1 MCRIICRAR
10 LVPFVHPLEYNLQAT
25 ATIANLFEMAPAAG
39 PEMIKIGYNIA
50 NLQPEGLEDM
60 QAHVREMLPG
70 LDSRG
75 VMEYTLL
82 LASALMVRQLSYVT
96 VCIVSD
102 T

>member
-1 MCRIICRAR
+1 
-10 LVPFVHPLEYNLQAT
+10 
-25 ATIANLFEMAPAAG
+25 MAPAAG

-82 LASALMVRQLSYVT
+82 LSSALMVRQLSYVT

-102 T
+102 TRHLVISKLVVV